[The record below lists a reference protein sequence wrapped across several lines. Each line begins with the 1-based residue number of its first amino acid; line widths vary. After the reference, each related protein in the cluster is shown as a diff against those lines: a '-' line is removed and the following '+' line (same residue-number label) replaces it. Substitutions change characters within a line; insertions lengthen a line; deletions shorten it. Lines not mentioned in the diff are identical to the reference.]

1 MTPSYFA
8 NRTIVLATMHCK
20 EQVIAPILERELGV
34 KVVVPE
40 SFNTDIFGTF
50 TRERD
55 RPGNQLETAR
65 IKAQNALDLTG
76 ETLAIA
82 SEGSFVPH
90 PSLPSIPSNR
100 ELVVLIDRIHN
111 LEITGEELSLNTNF
125 NHKIVKTFEEAQEF
139 AQKIGF
145 PQHGLIVSLSS
156 STRDSST
163 IVKGITTEA
172 HFLTA
177 VKTALERS
185 PNGTIHLE
193 TDMRALY
200 NPTRMQVIQQ
210 ATQNLVKAV
219 NQTCPECGCPGM
231 KVIERRRGLLC
242 ELCNLPTNLTRSLV
256 YGCQKCQVRREVLF
270 PDGMTTADPTYCG
283 YCNP

>member
-1 MTPSYFA
+1 MTTSYFA
-8 NRTIVLATMHCK
+8 NRIAILATMHHK
-20 EQVIAPILERELGV
+20 EQVIAPILERELGL
-34 KVVVPE
+34 KVIVPAQ
-40 SFNTDIFGTF
+40 FDTDIFGTF
-50 TRERD
+50 TRERH

-65 IKAQNALDLTG
+65 IKAQKALELTG

-82 SEGSFVPH
+82 SEGSFAPH
-90 PSLPSIPSNR
+90 PSFPAIPSNR
-100 ELVVLIDRIHN
+100 ELVVLIDHIHG
-111 LEITGEELSLNTNF
+111 LEIVGEELSLNTNF
-125 NHKIVKTFEEAQEF
+125 NHKTVKTLEEAQDF

-156 STRDSST
+156 SIQDPST

-172 HFLTA
+172 QFLTT
-177 VKTALERS
+177 VLTALKHS
-185 PNGTIHLE
+185 PTGTICLE

-219 NQTCPECGCPGM
+219 NQSCPECGCPGV
-231 KVIERRRGLLC
+231 KVIERRRGLFC
-242 ELCNLPTNLTRSLV
+242 ELCNLPTNLTRSVV
-256 YGCQKCQVRREVLF
+256 YGCQNCGVCQEVLF
-270 PDGMTTADPTYCG
+270 PDGITTADPTYCA